1 MKAKEKSMHGQST
14 LRQQPRALAALLF
27 VALMSALLL
36 ASPPAPAA
44 DTPSAKAQ
52 SSQDKGAAATAD
64 TAADSVP
71 GATQAEPEDTDATPS
86 RGRRHRGMS
95 VRIGS
100 DHDDVEGF
108 KRVMETAPWI
118 VGVIFLVLGSIF
130 LTPIVLLIGIVWYKL
145 RKTRMQ
151 NEALL
156 RLAETG
162 AISPAVAVES
172 VQTGEM
178 PESAPPVAAKP
189 GAAPYQQVV
198 ATRRR
203 VIWTDLRKGLILGSI
218 GLALVAYSVIQHGG
232 VNWPG
237 MVLLFV
243 GAAYIV
249 LWKLGDRHLDQA
261 AGK

>member
-1 MKAKEKSMHGQST
+1 MKAKEKPMHGQAT
-14 LRQQPRALAALLF
+14 LHQQPRALAALIF

-44 DTPSAKAQ
+44 DTPSAKPPSTQ
-52 SSQDKGAAATAD
+52 SKAAAAADAAAD
-64 TAADSVP
+64 TATAPEP
-71 GATQAEPEDTDATPS
+71 GDTDATPS
-86 RGRRHRGMS
+86 RSRRHRGMS
-95 VRIGS
+95 VRIDS

-162 AISPAVAVES
+162 AITPAQAVES

-178 PESAPPVAAKP
+178 PESEPAVAAKP
-189 GAAPYQQVV
+189 GSAPYQQVV

-203 VIWTDLRKGLILGSI
+203 TIWTDLRRGLIIGSI
-218 GLALVAYSVIQHGG
+218 GLALVAYSVIEHGG

-237 MVLLFV
+237 MILLFV